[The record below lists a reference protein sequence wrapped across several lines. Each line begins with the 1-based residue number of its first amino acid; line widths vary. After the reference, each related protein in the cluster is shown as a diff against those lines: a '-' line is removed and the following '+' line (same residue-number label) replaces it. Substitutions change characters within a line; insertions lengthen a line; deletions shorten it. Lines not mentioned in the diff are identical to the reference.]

1 MAYLQYSNIKASS
14 ISFHKKFTIISL
26 YILYFTLHSLAIE
39 SKTHEITYNSISNN
53 SSSST
58 TDTIRLLS
66 DNYFSSFP
74 SHLHV
79 AGNKKLVSTPDSL
92 LIPIL
97 SEGMGQFTFPFQG
110 KIISPYG
117 AKRRGHLHSGV
128 DIKLLQ
134 GDTIKNAFNGKVR
147 LAKSYSGYGLMVV
160 VQHLNGIE
168 TLYSHLSK
176 ILVKEGDTLQSGYPV
191 GLGGRTGRATTT
203 HLHFEIRFLGNH
215 FDPSLLLDYQNYAL
229 KTDTLVAYNRKG
241 KVFFLPKGEAPV
253 QKPTLLL
260 ASQSDYYI
268 VQKGDTLYSIARN
281 HGLSLAKLCELNNIS
296 SSAILSIGKKLKVK

>member
-1 MAYLQYSNIKASS
+1 MGYSTWSDFRFNSIFLNKKLTIAS
-14 ISFHKKFTIISL
+14 L
-26 YILYFTLHSLAIE
+26 CILYFTLPCRATVE
-39 SKTHEITYNSISNN
+39 TKEDITYCFNHNRTASNS
-53 SSSST
+53 
-58 TDTIRLLS
+58 TDTIIKLS
-66 DNYFSSFP
+66 DSYFSSFP

-79 AGNKKLVSTPDSL
+79 AGSKKMMSTPDSL
-92 LIPIL
+92 AIPIL
-97 SEGMGQFTFPFQG
+97 SEGMNLFTFPFQG

-134 GDTIKNAFNGKVR
+134 GDTIKNAFDGKVR

-176 ILVKEGDTLQSGYPV
+176 ILVKEGDTLKSGSPV

-203 HLHFEIRFLGNH
+203 HLHFEIRFLGTH
-215 FDPSLLLDYQNYAL
+215 FDPSLLIDYDNYAL
-229 KTDTLVAYNRKG
+229 RTDTLVAYNRKG
-241 KVFFLPKGEAPV
+241 KVFFLPKGEAPPS
-253 QKPTLLL
+253 KPISLLV
-260 ASQSDYYI
+260 SQTDYYI

-281 HGLSLAKLCELNNIS
+281 HGISLTNLCELNNIS
-296 SSAILSIGKKLKVK
+296 PTGILSIGKKLKVK